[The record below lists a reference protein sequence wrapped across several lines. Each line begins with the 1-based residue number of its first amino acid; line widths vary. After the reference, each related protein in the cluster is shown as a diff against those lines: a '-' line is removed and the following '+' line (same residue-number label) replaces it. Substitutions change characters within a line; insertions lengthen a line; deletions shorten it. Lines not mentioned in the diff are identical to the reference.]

1 MILLHIYLWSAVGAC
16 LYFFLGPIII
26 NYRISLLSDRQFEA
40 LTSHDDYDFY
50 ADRIDSGVMFKMIG
64 VFTPVFNSLLS
75 SLFVFLILLELHFYY
90 HMLGRWLVKRWT
102 RTMRCFVIKEWIIR
116 MLWKARIDE
125 FYDRLDEGPLQ
136 EIADAICAKM
146 IAQKK
151 DEIINSPEKSE
162 HGMTWGHAVVAMRF
176 GFRVKHKSFGA
187 DEYISMEEEDG
198 AAFYKGSE
206 KISRYFLSG
215 RDCDIPSG
223 WKEGWFIYK
232 KQQ

>member
-1 MILLHIYLWSAVGAC
+1 
-16 LYFFLGPIII
+16 
-26 NYRISLLSDRQFEA
+26 
-40 LTSHDDYDFY
+40 
-50 ADRIDSGVMFKMIG
+50 MIG

-75 SLFVFLILLELHFYY
+75 SLFIFLILLEIHFYY

-102 RTMRCFVIKEWIIR
+102 RTMRYFVIKEWIIR

-125 FYDRLDEGPLQ
+125 FYRRLDEGPLRRLNIDISGFMQ
-136 EIADAICAKM
+136 SRKA
-146 IAQKK
+146 
-151 DEIINSPEKSE
+151 DEITNSPENRGP
-162 HGMTWGHAVVAMRF
+162 GMTWEQAVEAMRS